1 VEGVDL
7 CCGVEDAVSVVHR
20 DGNAKELGL

>member
-7 CCGVEDAVSVVHR
+7 FCGVEDAVANVHKGR
-20 DGNAKELGL
+20 NAKELGR